1 MTIKEFRENIK
12 NLNEE
17 EFEKTTLDHS
27 DNSEFVKLLTR
38 YFTDEQ
44 DFIENELINIYAN
57 AGDNVELK
65 LNILNMLNGFRY

>member
-27 DNSEFVKLLTR
+27 DNPEFVKLLTR

>member
-17 EFEKTTLDHS
+17 EFEKTTLAHS
-27 DNSEFVKLLTR
+27 DNLEFVKLLTR

-44 DFIENELINIYAN
+44 DFIESELINIYAN
-57 AGDNVELK
+57 AGDDVELK